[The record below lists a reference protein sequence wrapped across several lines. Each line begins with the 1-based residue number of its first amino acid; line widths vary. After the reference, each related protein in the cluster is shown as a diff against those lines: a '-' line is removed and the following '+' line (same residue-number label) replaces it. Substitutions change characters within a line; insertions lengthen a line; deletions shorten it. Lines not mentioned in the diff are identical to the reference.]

1 MVKIEIISPGAAA
14 TILRNG
20 ERQAIF
26 EKQLITYAEA
36 ETLEVTGGTVTYSVN
51 ETEVLTKSGD
61 TAPAVPQATTEPKLA
76 DAAEATVEPVKPA
89 IVKPAAKTAVK
100 AK

>member
-1 MVKIEIISPGAAA
+1 MVKIEIISRGAAV

-20 ERQAIF
+20 ERVPVLL
-26 EKQLITYAEA
+26 KQLITYDEA

-51 ETEVLTKSGD
+51 ETEVFTKSGD
-61 TAPAVPQATTEPKLA
+61 AAPTVPQATPEPGLPV
-76 DAAEATVEPVKPA
+76 AAETPPLVIKQPKS
-89 IVKPAAKTAVK
+89 KTATK